1 MKNNK
6 NGCKKL
12 ISMLEDNLDKDI
24 SVYIDD
30 SNGRY
35 EYKLISNDGDD
46 NCYKCIDVLITNG
59 EVFESDDNASLVQN
73 SDYVVIQSIVDRN
86 VEKLSYIL
94 SYEMYGLMTSVLLQN
109 PNPELFMKFNSSS
122 KGSLEEFDASCTVE
136 SGFLIHPAVN
146 VNSRVRSRGN
156 SIK

>member
-6 NGCKKL
+6 NGCKRL

-35 EYKLISNDGDD
+35 EHKLIPNNGDG

-59 EVFESDDNASLVQN
+59 EVFESDENASLVQD
-73 SDYVVIQSIVDRN
+73 SDYVVIKSIVDRN

-94 SYEMYGLMTSVLLQN
+94 SYEMYGLMTSALLQHS
-109 PNPELFMKFNSSS
+109 NPELFMKFNSSS
-122 KGSLEEFDASCTVE
+122 KGSLEEFDASCNVE
-136 SGFLIHPAVN
+136 SGFLIYPVVD
-146 VNSRVRSRGN
+146 VNSRVRSRGS